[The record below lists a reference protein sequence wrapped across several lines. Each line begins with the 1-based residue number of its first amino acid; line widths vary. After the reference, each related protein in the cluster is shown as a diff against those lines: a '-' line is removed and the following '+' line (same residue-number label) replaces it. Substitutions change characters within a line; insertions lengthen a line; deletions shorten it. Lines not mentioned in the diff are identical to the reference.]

1 MLYRFLL
8 LMPKKTNNILLVG
21 PMGSGKTSVG
31 KLLANDLEKR
41 FLDTDE
47 QVMKKTGVDISY
59 IFDMEGEEGFRKRE
73 RLALKECLNDN
84 NLVLS
89 TGGGIVLSQDN
100 RDLLTARGT
109 VVYLQTS
116 IDSQVERTAATNNRP
131 LLQNKDP
138 EETLEELMLT
148 RAPLY
153 EEIADITI
161 ITDNKSLKEMSKE
174 IQRAINEH

>member
-1 MLYRFLL
+1 MLKSRLKF
-8 LMPKKTNNILLVG
+8 KTMNIFIIG
-21 PMGSGKTSVG
+21 PMGSGKSTVG
-31 KLLANDLEKR
+31 KILSDEL
-41 FLDTDE
+41 FLNFFDTDE
-47 QVMKKTGVDISY
+47 EIELRTGASIDW
-59 IFDMEGEEGFRKRE
+59 IFDLEGEEGFRKRE
-73 RLALKECLNDN
+73 CLALKECLNDN

-100 RDLLTARGT
+100 RDLLRARGT
-109 VVYLQTS
+109 VIYLQAS
-116 IDSQVERTAATNNRP
+116 IDSQAERTASANTRP